1 LRWACG
7 ESVARL
13 GEVFEHYFQKQACH
27 GLSSKPTQSVTRQRF
42 FVSTLLI
49 INFMKNSLLIISFL
63 LFLSFVSEGQKRKNI
78 SHKKAY
84 LTKNQAHECKVIN
97 KYTNAQLWKIEP
109 FKSAKKIEIV
119 SFPFNCLDPDTI
131 SLKEECIYNLPLK
144 NGELDMRFI
153 KEKVTLDSSSIL
165 SLMNTLFN
173 VGFRGNPIMIENMK
187 CYSPRHAVLF
197 YNDKDSSKPYV
208 YYEICFECQHFYVLE
223 NNERMS
229 DKYKLGNFC
238 DGKYKLLEDLFRKI
252 GIKEGFNFSRN

>member
-1 LRWACG
+1 M
-7 ESVARL
+7 
-13 GEVFEHYFQKQACH
+13 
-27 GLSSKPTQSVTRQRF
+27 PTQSVARQHF
-42 FVSTLLI
+42 FVSTFLI

-63 LFLSFVSEGQKRKNI
+63 LFLSFISEGQKRRKI
-78 SHKKAY
+78 PHKKGR
-84 LTKNQAHECKVIN
+84 LTEEQAHECSSIN

-153 KEKVTLDSSSIL
+153 KEKVTLDSSSTL

-173 VGFRGNPIMIENMK
+173 VGFRGNPRMLQKVK

-197 YNDKDSSKPYV
+197 YNDKDSTKPYV

-223 NNERMS
+223 NKERMY
-229 DKYKLGNFC
+229 DKYKLGDFC
-238 DGKYKLLEDLFRKI
+238 YGKWQLLEDLFRKI
-252 GIKEGFNFSRN
+252 GIKEGFFSRN